1 MPAAPAAARQQQ
13 RRLVAGR
20 RSRKQRKRR
29 RIQERVARE
38 QQTQS
43 SICLRVEL
51 TADNKR
57 QRIDDR
63 DENDEYRECCLS
75 STSTRQYQAS
85 PCCFARVPPAKNVF
99 SKLLR
104 REIASSCCASWR
116 RTNAEKLFLLQRFSR
131 YALRHE
137 FDLFTLSNVFDP
149 VLDDDYAA
157 QQRNEIV
164 ELVSVRHLTFAV
176 TRYGT
181 CFVVNFA
188 NRRLLYELNDPSS
201 SERIRTI
208 FWNKLTQ
215 SLVLVSVTIPEEPS
229 TLRCRAIPFVHIS
242 RSNLAESVPLFT
254 SENITPPGFIEFDH
268 INDIA
273 LTFSPSQGRYKVWE
287 MKEYTPLFSIDANGV
302 NEVRMSQQ
310 KLTVDILSLPDGSL
324 LRTILLKVHNKKEVE
339 FIELVHEKL
348 LVKTRGHNLQ
358 IVDIKTLDTREV
370 IDTRHLN
377 ASSFIFLH
385 SKRLFLICYM
395 GLITV
400 WNFEGSFVSRL
411 DDHLLLD
418 EQAHTLCIT
427 EHQDC
432 IISYCAGDDFFK
444 EGSINVSDVATGKCM
459 AKMEACCEISAMT
472 PPDAETVQTRALTG
486 VTALFYN
493 EERSEIVTG
502 NKLDNFS
509 Q

>member
-1 MPAAPAAARQQQ
+1 MQRAEEEGEGEDRSDDQWQQTSSGSARPSSTTKTTVARREEDAMPEARARQQQ
-13 RRLVAGR
+13 QRLVAHR
-20 RSRKQRKRR
+20 RSRKKRKRR

-38 QQTQS
+38 QQTQG
-43 SICLRVEL
+43 ICLRVEL
-51 TADNKR
+51 TTDNKR

-63 DENDEYRECCLS
+63 DDNDEYREFCLS
-75 STSTRQYQAS
+75 SSSTRQYKPS
-85 PCCFARVPPAKNVF
+85 PCCSARVPPAQNVF
-99 SKLLR
+99 SKLLH

-157 QQRNEIV
+157 QQRNEVV
-164 ELVSVRHLTFAV
+164 ELISVRHLTFAV

-188 NRRLLYELNDPSS
+188 SRQLLYELNDPSS

-215 SLVLVSVTIPEEPS
+215 SMILVSVTMPEEPS

-242 RSNLAESVPLFT
+242 RSNLAESIPLFT

-302 NEVRMSQQ
+302 NEVRMSTGCFLIIRDQSYSQQ

-348 LVKTRGHNLQ
+348 LVKTRGYNLQ
-358 IVDIKTLDTREV
+358 IVDVKTLDTREV

-400 WNFEGSFVSRL
+400 WDFEGSFVSRFL
-411 DDHLLLD
+411 FSFFSSFHFNMFFLL
-418 EQAHTLCIT
+418 
-427 EHQDC
+427 
-432 IISYCAGDDFFK
+432 SFF
-444 EGSINVSDVATGKCM
+444 T
-459 AKMEACCEISAMT
+459 
-472 PPDAETVQTRALTG
+472 
-486 VTALFYN
+486 
-493 EERSEIVTG
+493 
-502 NKLDNFS
+502 
-509 Q
+509 